1 MVTQLCY
8 SSGENYFDFASMG
21 DMNFNKNLGNFI
33 RTVRE
38 AQGLTQAEVAALMN
52 VNAQNISSYERG
64 ERGPSVEWVIR
75 LCDALKVE
83 PENFFFEF
91 LTKKQHSGITN
102 EN

>member
-1 MVTQLCY
+1 LCY
-8 SSGENYFDFASMG
+8 LSGENYFDFASMG
-21 DMNFNKNLGNFI
+21 DVNFNKDLGNFI
-33 RTVRE
+33 RKIRE
-38 AQGLTQAEVAALMN
+38 AQGMTQAEVAALMN

-83 PENFFFEF
+83 PKSFFLEF
-91 LTKKQHSGITN
+91 LTKNMHPGLSN